1 MAYDRNTIP
10 KQTVETLLRGLERA
24 PGSIADMICAEEPVD
39 TLQGSFPVEPSV
51 SSLPDGSDASNSG
64 VAEGVDLSQSD
75 QEMDEAAYSVL
86 RYGDATTVRDGVR
99 DSLSNQTGVS
109 SLERSLRKIRTVAHK
124 KIDLFLE
131 SILDSTTLNLEADVT
146 SGTYSGAAWDDGGTT
161 SQPLQDIAVARRAV
175 PGADTMFIGL
185 QVADVLR
192 AHPDFIAESSNIS
205 AGELGEDELAAF
217 IKRKY
222 SSINSVVIGDTYF
235 SNSANE
241 GQTLSTQFDLNDSV
255 WLGYK
260 RDLILC
266 EFGSAHTEQERD
278 ALKKST
284 IITYE
289 RSIDIIRPHQDMG
302 ITFTNVLT

>member
-10 KQTVETLLRGLERA
+10 QDVVDTLLRGLERES
-24 PGSIADMICAEEPVD
+24 GSIADLLCDREEVE
-39 TLQGSFPVEPSV
+39 TLEGTFPVEPSV
-51 SSLPDGSDASNSG
+51 SSLPDGSDDQNSG

-75 QEMDEAAYSVL
+75 QEMDEASYKVL
-86 RYGDATTVRDGVR
+86 RYGDSTAVRDGVR
-99 DSLSNQTGVS
+99 DSITNKTGVS

-131 SILDSTTLNLEADVT
+131 SILDSTSLNLEADVT
-146 SGTYSGAAWDDGGTT
+146 SGDYGGAEWDDGGST
-161 SQPLQDIAVARRAV
+161 STPLQDIALARRTV
-175 PGADTMFIGL
+175 PGADMMFIGL
-185 QVADVLR
+185 EVADVLR

-205 AGELGEDELAAF
+205 AGELGEGELAAF
-217 IKRKY
+217 IRRKY
-222 SSINSVVIGDTYF
+222 SSINEVVIGDTYF

-241 GQTLSTQFDLNDSV
+241 GQTLSTQFDLADTV

-266 EFGSAHTEQERD
+266 EMGGPHSEQERD
-278 ALKKST
+278 AKKKST
-284 IITYE
+284 ILTYE

-302 ITFTNVLT
+302 ITFTNTLS